1 MTKKTDGGAIER
13 LGFALGEVKL
23 GAVDVSDDDMTFSGY
38 GAVFG
43 NADSYDDV
51 ILKGAFK
58 ETLANA
64 KKTGIWPA
72 MLSQHGSFGTE
83 MTPIGVWTDMKE
95 DDVGL
100 YVEGKLAPTDRGKEA
115 YQLLKMTPRPA
126 IGGLSIGF
134 RALDW
139 SMRSAP
145 DEPRR
150 TLKAVDLIE
159 VSLVT
164 FPANPKSR
172 VTSVKSE
179 FNPREIE
186 DSLREAG
193 LSRADSVK
201 AVAVLKSMLLR
212 DEAEPNADLRDE
224 EEAAIKSE
232 AELTKL
238 AERIKA
244 LTA

>member
-1 MTKKTDGGAIER
+1 MTKKTDLGAIER
-13 LGFALGEVKL
+13 LGFVLGEVKL
-23 GAVDVSDDDMTFSGY
+23 NAISGDDGDMTFSGY

-58 ETLANA
+58 DTLAKA
-64 KKTGIWPA
+64 KNSGVWPA

-83 MTPIGVWTDMKE
+83 MTPIGVWTEMRE

-100 YVEGKLAPTDRGKEA
+100 YVEGKLAPTERGKEA

-134 RALDW
+134 KAVDW

-150 TLKAVDLIE
+150 TLKAVDLVE

-201 AVAVLKSMLLR
+201 AVAVLKSVLLR
-212 DEAEPNADLRDE
+212 DEAEQDTTPRDE
-224 EEAAIKSE
+224 DEVAKKSD
-232 AELTKL
+232 AELNQL

>member
-1 MTKKTDGGAIER
+1 MTKKTDVGAIER
-13 LGFALGEVKL
+13 LGFVLGEIKL
-23 GAVDVSDDDMTFSGY
+23 DPANVSDTDMTFSGY

-51 ILKGAFK
+51 ILKGAFTA
-58 ETLANA
+58 TLAQA
-64 KKTGIWPA
+64 KSTGIWPA

-83 MTPIGVWTDMKE
+83 MTPIGVWTDMRE

-134 RALDW
+134 RPVDW
-139 SMRSAP
+139 SMRSSP

-164 FPANPKSR
+164 FPANPRSR
-172 VTSVKSE
+172 VTSVKSD

-186 DSLREAG
+186 DGLRDAG

-201 AVAVLKSMLLR
+201 AVAVFKSMLFR

-232 AELTKL
+232 EQLTGL
-238 AERIKA
+238 AERIRA
-244 LTA
+244 LIA